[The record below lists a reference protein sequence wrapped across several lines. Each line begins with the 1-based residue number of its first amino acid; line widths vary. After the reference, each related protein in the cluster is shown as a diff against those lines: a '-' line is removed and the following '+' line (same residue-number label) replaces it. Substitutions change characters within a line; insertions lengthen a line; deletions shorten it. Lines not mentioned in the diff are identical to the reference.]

1 MRCDHHFLPFLI
13 NGNEITYLNR
23 PNAPN
28 GADSLTFRQK
38 EQMTISL
45 QFVGQDQ
52 YHISYDFHYAPDNDP
67 APARQK

>member
-13 NGNEITYLNR
+13 NGNRNYLPNR
-23 PNAPN
+23 PNAPDGLN
-28 GADSLTFRQK
+28 SLTFRQK
-38 EQMTISL
+38 EEMTIPL